1 MMKENTQ
8 KLYELTVE
16 ANDIFIEKS
25 PSISTSVGLMDK
37 VLRKKGINADAVTV
51 DAIVSKNRLIFILLD
66 SDTSTVGIGLGNIAQ
81 DQINL
86 VEQIALSSLSA
97 KTIADKLVTYLT

>member
-1 MMKENTQ
+1 MMKKNTQ

-16 ANDIFIEKS
+16 ANDLFIEKA
-25 PSISTSVGLMDK
+25 PSVSTSVGLMDK
-37 VLRKKGINADAVTV
+37 ALRKKGIPADAVTV

-97 KTIADKLVTYLT
+97 KTIADKLVTYLN